1 MSFSYAEGKAYFV
14 TVPQERAAAEE
25 IINAFEPFWSSTSVE
40 KIGQNIKYD
49 LSVLMNYGV
58 EVRGPLFD
66 TMIAHYLIQPDM
78 RHNMDILAETYL
90 NYETISIE
98 QVLGKKGKTQKNMRD
113 IASADL
119 LDYAAEDADI
129 TLRLHNHIWKKLNQ
143 SPELASVLSEIEV
156 PLATVL
162 AKMEQFGV
170 LIDSQKLGQQ
180 SQDLA
185 SRILQL
191 ENEVHILAGEEFNLG
206 STKQLQEILFK
217 KLDLPV
223 LKKTPKGAPS
233 TSEEVLQELALTYLS
248 LIHI

>member
-1 MSFSYAEGKAYFV
+1 MSLFGGPEPDMTATLISASGRDSVATTDHLYQLVETLPEARELARLLTQKSSVAFDTETTSLEVLDAEIVGMSFSYAEGKAYFV

-98 QVLGKKGKTQKNMRD
+98 QVLGKKAKLRKYERYRLGR
-113 IASADL
+113 S
-119 LDYAAEDADI
+119 
-129 TLRLHNHIWKKLNQ
+129 LRL
-143 SPELASVLSEIEV
+143 
-156 PLATVL
+156 
-162 AKMEQFGV
+162 
-170 LIDSQKLGQQ
+170 
-180 SQDLA
+180 
-185 SRILQL
+185 RC
-191 ENEVHILAGEEFNLG
+191 
-206 STKQLQEILFK
+206 
-217 KLDLPV
+217 
-223 LKKTPKGAPS
+223 
-233 TSEEVLQELALTYLS
+233 
-248 LIHI
+248 